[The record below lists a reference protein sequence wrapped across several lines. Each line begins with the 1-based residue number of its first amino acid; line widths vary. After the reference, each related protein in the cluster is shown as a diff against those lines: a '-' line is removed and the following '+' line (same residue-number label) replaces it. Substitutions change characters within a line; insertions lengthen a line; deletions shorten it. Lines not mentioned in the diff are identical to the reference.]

1 MLQEERGVR
10 VVFEPS
16 GFARA
21 IFFSLLAVAAAAGA
35 MGLPLLLSLAGLA
48 AVRPAVFRQVLEKR
62 PVGLAFLALLAV
74 WAAAS
79 AAWSPTDE
87 PTALKVTALL
97 VLGLLFA
104 AAAAAGA
111 RAARLTLAGG
121 LAAFIVLAVLLGV
134 EAGFGLPLNRA
145 AMPGVEFGQVNM
157 NPSRGLVVLLALA
170 WPAVAWLIAGGG
182 AARAVAALLVTVSA
196 GVLSLQFGQNST
208 AVGFAVGF
216 LAFGFA
222 FIAPAL
228 AIRGATLGLAAWLI
242 AAPFATPL
250 LFNTAIIEAVPL
262 SWAARIGIWRYTC
275 ARIVEQPWIGHGID
289 AGRVTTDMISIRGLE
304 MRGIQVHPHSASLQV
319 WFDLGAVGAVLA
331 AGVLIFGGWR
341 LGRSFQ
347 SDKPAAAAAA
357 AVLAMFGLIANIG
370 WSLWQE
376 WWMATL
382 LLSAA
387 LVAAVGARNAN

>member
-1 MLQEERGVR
+1 MR

-21 IFFSLLAVAAAAGA
+21 IFFSLLAVIAAAGA

-48 AVRPAVFRQVLEKR
+48 AVRPTVFRQVLEKR
-62 PVGLAFLALLAV
+62 PIALALLAAFAA
-74 WAAAS
+74 WAAATS
-79 AAWSPTDE
+79 AWSPTDQ

-97 VLGLLFA
+97 ILGLFFA
-104 AAAAAGA
+104 ATAASGV

-134 EAGFGLPLNRA
+134 EAGFGLPLNRG

-182 AARAVAALLVTVSA
+182 PVRAILALIVTASAA
-196 GVLSLQFGQNST
+196 VLSLQFGQNST
-208 AVGFAVGF
+208 AVGFAVG
-216 LAFGFA
+216 LAAFGFA

-228 AIRGATLGLAAWLI
+228 AIRAATLGLAAWLI

-250 LFNTAIIEAVPL
+250 LFSSAIVEAVPL

-275 ARIVEQPWIGHGID
+275 ARIMEQPWIGHGID
-289 AGRVTTDMISIRGLE
+289 AGRATTEMISIRGLE
-304 MRGIQVHPHSASLQV
+304 MRGIQVHPHSASLQI

-341 LGRSFQ
+341 LGRSFAK
-347 SDKPAAAAAA
+347 DKPAAAAAA
-357 AVLAMFGLIANIG
+357 AVLVMFGLMANIG

-387 LVAAVGARNAN
+387 LVAAVGARAAKA